1 MIKLQPAAWA
11 LPGVL
16 FGLVGI
22 VWFVTWASK
31 AEAPTMNQ
39 NVINNRPTG
48 NVNAMVNAPLLTTE
62 FRTADVP
69 KRDPHLSFT
78 ATIPA
83 TWAVESIS
91 GSQALNFFDAQAN
104 VADTLNSSLVFV
116 RYFTAARFLT
126 LTTVDVQSRVESTI
140 TGRPA
145 VTYVITKKAG
155 VADFPSQPAWRNTE
169 HTVTDI
175 RSTDESPTT
184 FYVFAKSPT
193 LSQEQ
198 FDQFLRSVRF
208 FSAP

>member
-1 MIKLQPAAWA
+1 MIKKRLAAWA
-11 LPGVL
+11 LPSALLV
-16 FGLVGI
+16 LVGI

-39 NVINNRPTG
+39 NVTNSQSTG
-48 NVNAMVNAPLLTTE
+48 NVNAVVNVPSSTME
-62 FRTADVP
+62 FSTDDVP
-69 KRDPHLSFT
+69 ERDSHLSFT

-83 TWAVESIS
+83 TWAVEYIS
-91 GSQALNFFDAQAN
+91 GSQALNFFDARAN
-104 VADTLNSSLVFV
+104 AADTLDSSLIFV

-126 LTTVDVQSRVESTI
+126 LTTVDIKSRVESTI
-140 TGRPA
+140 TDRPA

-175 RSTDESPTT
+175 RRTDESPAT

-198 FDQFLRSVRF
+198 FDQFLSSVRF
-208 FSAP
+208 PLAR